1 MRHGSAP
8 PSPLAGEGARR
19 ADEGARAAARKGKS
33 ADFCRFE
40 RPDPSSDPSG
50 HLLPQGE
57 KEERASA
64 RGRSPTTEVRSPH
77 RRRPLAS
84 SPRHA
89 YVRRTFTPAPNRMA
103 SPIDDLF
110 GEDRPRPAPTG
121 PRVVP
126 VLTPVALDTA
136 YSYRVAHDQTVEPG
150 SIVVVPLGPRKVL
163 GVVWDDEPSAKAL
176 KIGDNRLR
184 EIEHVYD
191 VPPLTTPTR
200 RFVDWVGRYYLMPRG
215 MMLRM
220 VLRAPEA
227 FEPEPPIR
235 GVRLAGPLPER
246 MTTARR
252 RVIEMMEG
260 GFAWSRV
267 GLAASA
273 GVSASVVDGLVCQGT
288 LEEVWLEPGRAPT
301 RPDPDHHR
309 LDLNPD
315 QTAAAATLRASVTQG
330 GFRVDLLDGV
340 TGSGKTEVYF
350 EAVAAAVEKGK
361 QALVLLPEIALTA
374 EFLDRFVERF
384 GVKPGEWHSE
394 VTPKNRARLWRG
406 VATGE
411 VSVVVGARSS
421 LWLPFRDLGLV
432 VVDEEHDGAYKQ
444 EEGAVY
450 HARDMAVVRGRLGDF
465 PVVLAS
471 ATPSLESWV
480 NADQGRY
487 RRLVLPARA
496 GAGRLPEVRTLDL
509 RRHLPAPGRFLAPPL
524 VSAIRDTIAAGS
536 QALLFLNRRGY
547 APLTLCRTCGH
558 RFECPNCSTWLV
570 EHRFRGVLTCHHCGH
585 TVRRPEA
592 CPSCGEIDALVACG
606 PGIERIAEE
615 AAEIFPDARRLVLSS
630 DLPGGTARMK
640 LELAAVAAGDCD
652 IVIGTQVLAKGHNF
666 PLLGLVG
673 VVDAD
678 LGLAHGD
685 PRAAEKTFQLIQ
697 QVTGRAGRA
706 GGEARAFLQTRAPD
720 HPVLRA
726 IIAGDRD
733 GFYEAEVEER
743 RRSGMPPFGRLA
755 GIVVSADSRD
765 PAFALARA
773 LALAAPRQDDVTVL
787 GPAEAPIAVVRG
799 RHRFRL
805 LVRTARHVDIQS
817 YIGRWLNAAPPAT
830 SGARIQ
836 VDIDPQSFL

>member
-1 MRHGSAP
+1 
-8 PSPLAGEGARR
+8 
-19 ADEGARAAARKGKS
+19 
-33 ADFCRFE
+33 
-40 RPDPSSDPSG
+40 
-50 HLLPQGE
+50 
-57 KEERASA
+57 
-64 RGRSPTTEVRSPH
+64 
-77 RRRPLAS
+77 
-84 SPRHA
+84 
-89 YVRRTFTPAPNRMA
+89 MA
-103 SPIDDLF
+103 TPIDDLF
-110 GEDRPRPAPTG
+110 AGSPPRPVATG

-136 YSYRVAHDQTVEPG
+136 YSYRVAHGQAVEPG
-150 SIVVVPLGPRKVL
+150 SIVEVPLGPRKVL
-163 GVVWDDEPSAKAL
+163 GVVWDEEPGGRSL
-176 KIGDNRLR
+176 KVGDNRLR
-184 EIEHVYD
+184 EIERVFD
-191 VPPLTTPTR
+191 VPPLTASTR

-227 FEPEPPIR
+227 LEPEPPIR
-235 GVRLAGPLPER
+235 GVRLAGPPPER
-246 MTTARR
+246 LTTARK
-252 RVIEMMEG
+252 RVLEILDG
-260 GFAWSRV
+260 GFAWSRT

-273 GVSASVVDGLVCQGT
+273 GVSASVVDGLLTQGT
-288 LEEVWLEPGRAPT
+288 LEEVWLEPGRAPA
-301 RPDPDHHR
+301 RPDPGHGR
-309 LDLNPD
+309 VALNPD
-315 QTAAAATLRASVTQG
+315 QSAAAEALRGSVAAG

-350 EAVAAAVEKGK
+350 EAVAAAVEKGR

-374 EFLDRFVERF
+374 EFLDRFVARF

-411 VSVVVGARSS
+411 VPVVVGARSS

-471 ATPSLESWV
+471 ATPSLETWV

-487 RRLVLPARA
+487 RRLSLPARA
-496 GAGRLPEVRTLDL
+496 GAGRLPEIRTLDL
-509 RRHLPAPGRFLAPPL
+509 RRHLPAPGKFLAPPL
-524 VSAIRDTIAAGS
+524 VSAIRDTVASGA

-585 TVRRPEA
+585 TVRRPDA
-592 CPSCGEIDALVACG
+592 CPACGEIDALVACG
-606 PGIERIAEE
+606 PGVERIAEE
-615 AAEIFPDARRLVLSS
+615 TAELFPDARRLVLSS

-652 IVIGTQVLAKGHNF
+652 IVIGTQILAKGHNF
-666 PLLGLVG
+666 PLLALVG

-706 GGEARAFLQTRAPD
+706 GGGARALLQTRAPD

-726 IIAGDRD
+726 IVAGDRD
-733 GFYEAEVEER
+733 GFYEAEVDER
-743 RRSGMPPFGRLA
+743 RRAGMPPFGRLVA
-755 GIVVSADSRD
+755 IVVSAEARE

-773 LALAAPRQDDVTVL
+773 LALAAPREDEVTVL

-805 LVRTARHVDIQS
+805 LVRTPRGHDVQT
-817 YIGRWLNAAPPAT
+817 YLRRWLSEAPAAT
-830 SGARIQ
+830 GSARIQ
-836 VDIDPQSFL
+836 IDVDPQSFL